1 MAESFTDLSTSTNYS
16 TMRDEHEVVKITEKN
31 VKVGDIGKIVAGEVN
46 SQEIE
51 FSIPRYYDNVDLL
64 NKKFQIL
71 YQTKGGVFKADAINI
86 AYNDREIRFN
96 WLMNEDATMY
106 PGKITAAVQIEGED
120 EQGNEYVLKTMNF
133 SVNIEDALNEYGT
146 EGIYKTW
153 ATDIESRIENLEKS
167 NSPSVPSGAFIGTMD
182 EYNTAYSSGDIPNG
196 MFVTITDIA
205 HTLS

>member
-71 YQTKGGVFKADAINI
+71 YRTKGGVFKADAINI

-167 NSPSVPSGAFIGTMD
+167 NSPSVPSRAFIGTMD
-182 EYNTAYSSGDIPNG
+182 EYNTAYSFGDIPNG
-196 MFVTITDIA
+196 MFVTITDI
-205 HTLS
+205 

>member
-64 NKKFQIL
+64 NKKFQIF
-71 YQTKGGVFKADAINI
+71 YRTKGGVFKADAINI
-86 AYNDREIRFN
+86 AYNYREIRFN

-146 EGIYKTW
+146 DGVYKTW
-153 ATDIESRIENLEKS
+153 ATDIESRIENLEKN
-167 NSPSVPSGAFIGTMD
+167 NSPSAPSGAFIGTMD

-196 MFVTITDIA
+196 MFVTITDI
-205 HTLS
+205 

>member
-106 PGKITAAVQIEGED
+106 PGKITAVVQIEGED
-120 EQGNEYVLKTMNF
+120 EQGNDYVFKTMNF

-146 EGIYKTW
+146 EGVYKTW
-153 ATDIESRIENLEKS
+153 ATDIESRIENLEKN
-167 NSPSVPSGAFIGTMD
+167 NSPSTASEAFIGTME

-196 MFVTITDIA
+196 MFVTITDI
-205 HTLS
+205 